1 MIGLTCMLALVFAF
15 VLALLWPNAM
25 RAVIASVVA
34 TASKLI
40 ASATRVLAGHRLAVI
55 AMVRALTR
63 TAAAAPLDPAV
74 KGAIG
79 PEGAKPM
86 TPDETVHLVENVI
99 GAVVFSAMAVVG
111 AGAEVA
117 LLLLTVAAMFNQQ
130 LPSFP
135 PVYQVGT
142 LVVSGVVDVLF
153 WGCVLVDQL
162 GWTHLADWQLAGSK
176 WKSGVLRGVAATMVL
191 VLFAMFITAAVYRDQ
206 LLAMMGL
213 GAGDSANAAALAR
226 IANLRLATLV
236 MLAIATFITVLVAG
250 TFPVR
255 LARFIVA
262 LCLAVW
268 AALIGVVTAILSGI
282 GVAADGAKEA
292 SDIWFDT
299 LRQEREARR
308 QDREARKREH
318 DAYWQAPRHGA
329 GAHEDLGQM
338 RKTS

>member
-1 MIGLTCMLALVFAF
+1 MLGLTCMLALVFAF
-15 VLALLWPNAM
+15 VLALMWPNAM

-34 TASKLI
+34 TARELI
-40 ASATRVLAGHRLAVI
+40 AAVVRTLGAHRLVI
-55 AMVRALTR
+55 LAMVRALTR
-63 TAAAAPLDPAV
+63 TAATGPPDPAV

-86 TPDETVHLVENVI
+86 SPDETVHLVENVI

-117 LLLLTVAAMFNQQ
+117 LLLLTIAAMFNQQ

-162 GWTHLADWQLAGSK
+162 GWTHLADWHLAGSK
-176 WKSGVLRGVAATMVL
+176 WKSGLLRGVAMTMVL

-206 LLAMMGL
+206 LLALMGL
-213 GAGDSANAAALAR
+213 GAGGAANAAALAR
-226 IANLRLATLV
+226 ISSLRLATLV

-268 AALIGVVTAILSGI
+268 AALIGVATAILSGV

-292 SDIWFDT
+292 SGIWFDT
-299 LRQEREARR
+299 LQQEREARMR
-308 QDREARKREH
+308 EREAHKREH
-318 DAYWQAPRHGA
+318 DTYRQAPRHGA
-329 GAHEDLGQM
+329 GAPEDIGQM